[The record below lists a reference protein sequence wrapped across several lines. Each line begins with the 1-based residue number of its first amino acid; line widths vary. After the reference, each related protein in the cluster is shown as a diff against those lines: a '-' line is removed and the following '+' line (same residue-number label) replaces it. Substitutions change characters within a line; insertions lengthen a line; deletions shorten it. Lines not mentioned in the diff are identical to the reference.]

1 MIAAAGGGGA
11 VRMLPPNPTT
21 SMSSSLPN
29 HHHQHRKGFPLQLQ
43 NRRCR
48 LQVDDYAADDEEY
61 KEKLKKESLAFF
73 FLATYGDSEPTDNAA
88 RSYKW
93 FTEGKERGEWLQN
106 LTYGVFGLGNRQY
119 EHFNKIA
126 KEVDEHLAEQGWSDG
141 NGARIWNFYSAKP
154 FSGSA
159 TVKGE
164 PNIIKVLGTPT
175 REEIK
180 CMNPNY
186 IEFKLSQIKPH
197 PWHKVF
203 QKCLPPQA
211 VDLVC
216 RFFQYSPNLRCT
228 ALEACTHPFFDEL
241 RDPNTRL
248 PNGRP
253 LPPLFNF
260 KPQGQL

>member
-1 MIAAAGGGGA
+1 MGVAAAGGGGA

-88 RSYKW
+88 RFYKW

-106 LTYGVFGLGNRQY
+106 LTYGVFGLGNRQS
-119 EHFNKIA
+119 
-126 KEVDEHLAEQGWSDG
+126 KEVDEHLAEQGRLVRWQWSPNLEFLTLLRSLPSLPNVADCPSEYHEG
-141 NGARIWNFYSAKP
+141 RKTKP
-154 FSGSA
+154 ETEG
-159 TVKGE
+159 
-164 PNIIKVLGTPT
+164 VLGTPT

-186 IEFKLSQIKPH
+186 IEFKLLQIKPH
-197 PWHKVF
+197 PWHKEVF

-211 VDLVC
+211 VDL
-216 RFFQYSPNLRCT
+216 
-228 ALEACTHPFFDEL
+228 
-241 RDPNTRL
+241 
-248 PNGRP
+248 
-253 LPPLFNF
+253 
-260 KPQGQL
+260 